1 MRPGFEM
8 ILAGRDC
15 GTCAMAHIGYKCAGN
30 DERHLPDGEA
40 QIKPLALVWL
50 YFTNRKGRSMADK
63 KLFIATANIESKIL
77 LIRGQKAMLDADL
90 AELYGVETRALNQA
104 LKRNVERFPEDFAFQ
119 LTAEESA
126 NLISQNVTS
135 SWGGRRK
142 LPYVFTEHGALM
154 LGNVLKSERAVEVS
168 LMVVRAFIRMRELVE
183 GNKELAQKLNQLE
196 RKVGAHDKAIA
207 EIINA
212 IRQLMAPSD
221 PNKKRPIGFAPWK
234 EK

>member
-1 MRPGFEM
+1 LGINAP
-8 ILAGRDC
+8 
-15 GTCAMAHIGYKCAGN
+15 GN
-30 DERHLPDGEA
+30 DARHLSGGA
-40 QIKPLALVWL
+40 VQIKPLALVWL
-50 YFTNRKGRSMADK
+50 YFANRKGRSMADK
-63 KLFIATANIESKIL
+63 KLLIVTANIESKIL
-77 LIRGQKAMLDADL
+77 LIRGQKVMLDADL

-168 LMVVRAFIRMRELVE
+168 LMVVRTFVYLREMVS
-183 GNKELAQKLNQLE
+183 GNKELSQKLDQLE
-196 RKVGAHDKAIA
+196 RKVAGHDRAIA
-207 EIINA
+207 ELINA

-221 PNKKRPIGFAPWK
+221 QKTSHRFCAVERKIALTFYII
-234 EK
+234 